1 MTPSNKTFKPRNT
14 VHVVVNR
21 LTLLGITFAGLGALL
36 IWKGYHGD
44 LLIGGAISASG
55 AIGAILAS
63 PKNPQEPQNV
73 KVLNDP
79 DKKDEAIPVTETPI
93 P

>member
-1 MTPSNKTFKPRNT
+1 MTENSDKPKNT

-21 LTLLGITFAGLGALL
+21 LTILGITFASLGALL

-63 PKNPQEPQNV
+63 PKNPQEPQN
-73 KVLNDP
+73 DP
-79 DKKDEAIPVTETPI
+79 DKKDEAIPVTETLTP
-93 P
+93 